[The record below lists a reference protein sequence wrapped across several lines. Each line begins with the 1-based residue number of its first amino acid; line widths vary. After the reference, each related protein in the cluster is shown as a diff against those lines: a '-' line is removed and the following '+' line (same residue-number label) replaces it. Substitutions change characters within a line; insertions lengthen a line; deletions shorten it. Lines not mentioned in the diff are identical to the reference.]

1 MTYDGP
7 ELFAAPIASSA
18 AQANFQRTVLDGIDA
33 DLLAAHSDFESAE
46 TPVRLWG
53 TKETNAGS
61 WRKVSPGDYLLFYR
75 DGLYEY
81 ATEVVHTERNE
92 ALATEVWPNYDEGE
106 PWLCIMFLG
115 EPVELGVE
123 SAEVHDLAGYD
134 RDHPMG
140 FSSLNEMA
148 IGGIRGRYG
157 SVESFIHDADETPE
171 VESTGD
177 STDIDIERDPTF
189 DVPASAL
196 DGLHFPGEYT
206 NGETELIQQINDAL
220 NAGKHIIFTGPPGT
234 GKTEIARRV
243 AAHVVGSNPN
253 AFTGYEMTT
262 ATADWST
269 FETVGGYMPEEE
281 GGGAL
286 DFNPGQ
292 VLRCFKRRNR
302 QRNDL
307 LIIDEIN
314 RSDIDKSFGQLFT
327 LLSGQ
332 GVELPFTKG
341 GKEIEI
347 VPASEANGSPGP
359 HQYLVP
365 LSWRIFATMN
375 SYDKASLYEMSYAFM
390 RRFAFIYVEA
400 PRIPDGEAQRREL
413 VEAYAREWGVDG
425 DADLYGRVAE
435 IWYLLNVQ
443 VDERP
448 IGPAIIRDV
457 LAHVVSSGKDRSTA
471 LTDAV
476 TSYVYPQ
483 LEGVR
488 RREQVVDALA
498 RLDQLESDR
507 LRDVAGD
514 VLQVQFDE

>member
-7 ELFAAPIASSA
+7 ELSTAPIGSSA
-18 AQANFQRTVLDGIDA
+18 AQSNFRRTVSDGIDA
-33 DLLAAHSDFESAE
+33 DLVAEHSDFEPDG

-53 TKETNAGS
+53 TKATNAGS
-61 WRKVSPGDYLLFYR
+61 WRKVSPGDFLLFYR
-75 DGLYEY
+75 EGLYEY
-81 ATEVVHTERNE
+81 AAEVVHTEQNE
-92 ALATEVWPNYDEGE
+92 SLAKEVWPNYEEGD
-106 PWLCIMFLG
+106 PWSYIMFLK

-140 FSSLNEMA
+140 FASLNEMA

-157 SVESFIHDADETPE
+157 SVESFIHGDGETTE
-171 VESTGD
+171 VESPAE
-177 STDIDIERDPTF
+177 SLDIDVRREPTF
-189 DVPASAL
+189 DVPPSSL
-196 DGLHFPGEYT
+196 DGLHFPREYT
-206 NGETELIQQINDAL
+206 NGKTELVQQINDAL
-220 NAGKHIIFTGPPGT
+220 NAGKHVIFTGPPGT

-243 AAHVVGSNPN
+243 ASHVVSSNPN

-292 VLRCFKRRNR
+292 VLRCFRRRSR

-332 GVELPFTKG
+332 GVELPFTEG
-341 GKEIEI
+341 GEEIEI
-347 VPASEANGSPGP
+347 VPASEANGAPAS
-359 HQYLVP
+359 HQYVVP
-365 LSWRIFATMN
+365 PSWRIFATMN

-390 RRFAFIYVEA
+390 RRFAFVYVEA
-400 PRIPDGEAQRREL
+400 PRIPEAETQRREL
-413 VEAYAREWGVDG
+413 LKAYASEWGIDG
-425 DADLYGRVAE
+425 DADLFGRVAE
-435 IWYLLNVQ
+435 IWHLLNVQ

-448 IGPAIIRDV
+448 IGPAIIRDM
-457 LAHVVSSGKDRSTA
+457 LSHVESSGKARSTA

-488 RREQVVDALA
+488 RREQVVEALA
-498 RLDQLESDR
+498 RLEQLESYR

-514 VLQVQFDE
+514 VLQVKFDE